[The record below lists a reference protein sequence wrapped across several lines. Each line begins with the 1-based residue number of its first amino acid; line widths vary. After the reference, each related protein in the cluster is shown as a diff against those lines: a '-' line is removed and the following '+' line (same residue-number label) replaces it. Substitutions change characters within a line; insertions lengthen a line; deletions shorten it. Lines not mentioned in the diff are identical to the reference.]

1 MQSSEELSK
10 LRYEI
15 DELKEELMRLEKTTD
30 PANQAAMQIML
41 AKHQQL
47 TAMRQEKVLLMQREQ
62 SIMRKIL
69 GAWLRSGSEPLLLC

>member
-1 MQSSEELSK
+1 MQSSEEKK
-10 LRYEI
+10 LRSDI

-47 TAMRQEKVLLMQREQ
+47 TAMQQQLAAIRQKEVLLMQGEQ
-62 SIMRKIL
+62 
-69 GAWLRSGSEPLLLC
+69 A